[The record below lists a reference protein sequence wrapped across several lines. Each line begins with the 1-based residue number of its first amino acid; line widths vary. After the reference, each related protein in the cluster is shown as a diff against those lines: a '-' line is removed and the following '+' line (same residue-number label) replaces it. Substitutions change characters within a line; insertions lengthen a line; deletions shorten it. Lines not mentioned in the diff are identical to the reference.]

1 MNKADLIVIGGDAAG
16 MSIASAAKKIRP
28 EWDVVVF
35 EAGNYISYAL
45 CGTPYYIS
53 GKVENLDDLIVL
65 TPETALSKK
74 GVKVYTNHR
83 VNYIEPNSKSLKVI
97 DTEKNRELSFRYE
110 KLAIA
115 TGAKSVIP
123 SIPGIDTDGV
133 FTLHSLDD
141 AKNIKKYI
149 EDNNVKS
156 GVIIGGGFIGMEMA
170 EAFTE
175 SGIKTT
181 LIEMLPTLLGIR
193 NRDMLSA
200 VLNEASANNVDVML
214 NSKVISFESK
224 SGKLVAVHT
233 DDKEVKADIALVAT
247 GVHPNTELA
256 KSIGLEL
263 GASDAIYVDLQGA
276 TSRPGIYAAGDCAQ
290 IRDLIT
296 GKWIWMPLGTTANKQ
311 GHATGY
317 AIAGKI
323 PKFKG
328 IVRSTITKFFDIGIE
343 TVGAPVSE
351 VEKMG
356 WNIAET
362 TIKSISCAHYYPGH
376 LPIWINLYCDVKTER
391 ILGGQY
397 IGHWQSTKR
406 FDIIVSVVANR
417 MTAEDLANLDIPYT
431 PPIGIVW
438 DPINIAAR
446 KLI

>member
-97 DTEKNRELSFRYE
+97 DTEKSRELSFRYE

-214 NSKVISFESK
+214 NSEVISFESK

-276 TSRPGIYAAGDCAQ
+276 T
-290 IRDLIT
+290 
-296 GKWIWMPLGTTANKQ
+296 
-311 GHATGY
+311 
-317 AIAGKI
+317 
-323 PKFKG
+323 
-328 IVRSTITKFFDIGIE
+328 
-343 TVGAPVSE
+343 
-351 VEKMG
+351 
-356 WNIAET
+356 
-362 TIKSISCAHYYPGH
+362 
-376 LPIWINLYCDVKTER
+376 
-391 ILGGQY
+391 
-397 IGHWQSTKR
+397 
-406 FDIIVSVVANR
+406 
-417 MTAEDLANLDIPYT
+417 
-431 PPIGIVW
+431 
-438 DPINIAAR
+438 
-446 KLI
+446 